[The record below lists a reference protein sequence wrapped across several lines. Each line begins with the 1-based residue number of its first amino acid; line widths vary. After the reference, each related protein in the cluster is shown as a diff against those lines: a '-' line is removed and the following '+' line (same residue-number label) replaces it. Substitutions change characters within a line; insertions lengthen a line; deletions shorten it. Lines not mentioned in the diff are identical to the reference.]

1 MGSAILLTNV
11 AASEQV
17 REFHPLS
24 LRAPDDFDLFY
35 QQHDIWADI
44 SSRLPFRTGSVDAFY
59 SYHVIEHLPDQ
70 ALPFHFAEM
79 FRCLRNGRVIRVG
92 GPHGDSAVRKFQENG
107 STHAGALIESRR
119 Y

>member
-1 MGSAILLTNV
+1 MTPPGSAILLTNV

-24 LRAPDDFDLFY
+24 LRAPDDPDRFYMTEIASDAGFEDITFCKPVTETNFPAVFDRRVTSTEWEY
-35 QQHDIWADI
+35 RGPA
-44 SSRLPFRTGSVDAFY
+44 
-59 SYHVIEHLPDQ
+59 HV
-70 ALPFHFAEM
+70 AY
-79 FRCLRNGRVIRVG
+79 
-92 GPHGDSAVRKFQENG
+92 G